1 MLLIPLNLMYF
12 SIQGT
17 VWRLVHLLM
26 SREITRGE
34 MERKRKEGRKEEIM
48 ETDRV
53 VRPDAKR
60 RHMEE
65 EGDWS
70 LEAGEAWSQCN

>member
-1 MLLIPLNLMYF
+1 
-12 SIQGT
+12 
-17 VWRLVHLLM
+17 
-26 SREITRGE
+26 
-34 MERKRKEGRKEEIM
+34 M

-65 EGDWS
+65 EGWS